1 MDNKSRTG
9 VREAVTHV
17 RPPLALAELIAPTT
31 VDSFVHEHWNTKPLV
46 VHRDAPGY
54 YADVLTLADI
64 DAIVTNS
71 SLHDDDLR
79 LVIEGEE
86 TSITQLLPDDL
97 EGKIN
102 GLELLFAR
110 YRAGS
115 TVNLTFLHER
125 WPALAALCRGLSTEL
140 SAGVH
145 GNVYLT
151 PPGTRGLTPHHD
163 THDVFVLQLH
173 GTKHWRFYP
182 TQTPLPLR
190 EHHYMMPEEG
200 AGEPIAD
207 FVLQPGD
214 LAYLPRGTVHAATAN
229 DEVSLHLTIGVT
241 PMVWAHVVRT
251 AVERVLL
258 NDARFRS
265 ALPVGFATKAQLR
278 LDCVRRLTELM
289 DVLADEARLKDA
301 IDEMASKT
309 MQRRQPVLAGHLLDL
324 AALPAVD
331 LNTTMRLRPE
341 LQWRMVRDD
350 DEIHLEF
357 HGKTIDLPEYIED
370 ELAFVM
376 KAEEFS
382 GADIPG
388 SLDDEGRLVLV
399 RQLLQEGLLTL
410 S

>member
-1 MDNKSRTG
+1 
-9 VREAVTHV
+9 
-17 RPPLALAELIAPTT
+17 
-31 VDSFVHEHWNTKPLV
+31 
-46 VHRDAPGY
+46 
-54 YADVLTLADI
+54 
-64 DAIVTNS
+64 
-71 SLHDDDLR
+71 
-79 LVIEGEE
+79 
-86 TSITQLLPDDL
+86 
-97 EGKIN
+97 
-102 GLELLFAR
+102 
-110 YRAGS
+110 
-115 TVNLTFLHER
+115 
-125 WPALAALCRGLSTEL
+125 
-140 SAGVH
+140 
-145 GNVYLT
+145 
-151 PPGTRGLTPHHD
+151 
-163 THDVFVLQLH
+163 
-173 GTKHWRFYP
+173 
-182 TQTPLPLR
+182 
-190 EHHYMMPEEG
+190 
-200 AGEPIAD
+200 
-207 FVLQPGD
+207 
-214 LAYLPRGTVHAATAN
+214 
-229 DEVSLHLTIGVT
+229 
-241 PMVWAHVVRT
+241 
-251 AVERVLL
+251 
-258 NDARFRS
+258 
-265 ALPVGFATKAQLR
+265 

-388 SLDDEGRLVLV
+388 SLDDDGRLVLV